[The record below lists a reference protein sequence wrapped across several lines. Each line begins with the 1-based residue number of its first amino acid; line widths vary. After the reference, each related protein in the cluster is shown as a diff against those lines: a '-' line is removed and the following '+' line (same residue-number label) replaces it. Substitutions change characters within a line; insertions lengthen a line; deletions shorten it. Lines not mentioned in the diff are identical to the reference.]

1 VKTLETVCHEV
12 FRELQRAARQFE
24 AREFRVI
31 AAPQV
36 IARLMEEQSQDLAE
50 LEEQLKRPI
59 RLQSE
64 SLYLQDGFDVVP
76 I

>member
-1 VKTLETVCHEV
+1 M
-12 FRELQRAARQFE
+12 
-24 AREFRVI
+24 I
-31 AAPQV
+31 ASTKV

-50 LEEQLKRPI
+50 LEELVKRPI

-64 SLYLQDGFDVVP
+64 SLYLQEGFDVVP